1 MNRELKIHLR
11 ELKAK
16 IKTRDREVA
25 ELEAKAKRAFRDHNK
40 AMKATLIQFGK
51 LIRQSGKDRRIKNYQ
66 LAAEIGIS
74 EAVLSLL
81 ANGLYNIG
89 DKYLAKIE
97 DWVEKQ

>member
-11 ELKAK
+11 ELKTK
-16 IKTRDREVA
+16 MKTRDREVA
-25 ELEAKAKRAFRDHNK
+25 ELEAKARKTFRDHNR
-40 AMKATLIQFGK
+40 AMKATVIQLGK

-81 ANGLYNIG
+81 TNGLYNIG
-89 DKYLAKIE
+89 DKYLAKI
-97 DWVEKQ
+97 DAWVEKQ

>member
-16 IKTRDREVA
+16 MKTRDREVA
-25 ELEAKAKRAFRDHNK
+25 DFKAKAKKSFRDHNK
-40 AMKATLIQFGK
+40 AMKDTVIQVGK
-51 LIRQSGKDRRIKNYQ
+51 IIRQSGKDRRIKNYQ

-81 ANGLYNIG
+81 TNGLYNIG

-97 DWVEKQ
+97 AWVEKQ

>member
-11 ELKAK
+11 ELKTK
-16 IKTRDREVA
+16 MKTRDREVA
-25 ELEAKAKRAFRDHNK
+25 ELEAKAKKAFRDHNK

-74 EAVLSLL
+74 DANLSQI
-81 ANGLYNIG
+81 ASGIYSMG
-89 DKYLAKIE
+89 DKCLAKIE
-97 DWVEKQ
+97 AWVEKQ